1 MEIAKIKKDIK
12 HETEKIHKK
21 HLSYLI
27 LKEYDK
33 FKNKFVLRDHL
44 C

>member
-1 MEIAKIKKDIK
+1 M
-12 HETEKIHKK
+12 EKIHKN
-21 HLSYLI
+21 HLLYLI